1 MPEEKKQKKEDKPP
15 FYTTQPFR
23 ERRRRRSSSWRPVSP
38 KKCSYYSNW
47 KHDQDVVYWVK
58 LSRVQDQGLRFWQ
71 TKSHAIIVHNPLP
84 PDCIFKVTAKNGER
98 TLFERLSTPRPAAK
112 ITLRSTWQ
120 VQQQHQQQ
128 QPAPTRLRRLGENRV
143 EGDPQSNV
151 KQEAD
156 SSRTEITT
164 SVFNEI
170 DLHVDGIPQEA
181 ILNDEIQMKDIKE
194 TLQKLQIGS
203 QMQSMRH
210 DLNKEDMIFCKES
223 SKAIYEMGNV
233 ELIELRQTTS
243 TVQCRPCWKHI
254 PEGVLQCLCGNWLK
268 PDEHRV
274 NQIKLRF
281 AELVRPYYRVLI
293 NKSRGRRHG
302 LPSLATSTLES

>member
-1 MPEEKKQKKEDKPP
+1 M
-15 FYTTQPFR
+15 
-23 ERRRRRSSSWRPVSP
+23 
-38 KKCSYYSNW
+38 
-47 KHDQDVVYWVK
+47 
-58 LSRVQDQGLRFWQ
+58 
-71 TKSHAIIVHNPLP
+71 
-84 PDCIFKVTAKNGER
+84 
-98 TLFERLSTPRPAAK
+98 
-112 ITLRSTWQ
+112 
-120 VQQQHQQQ
+120 
-128 QPAPTRLRRLGENRV
+128 
-143 EGDPQSNV
+143 EGDTQTNV

-233 ELIELRQTTS
+233 ELIELSQTTS

-268 PDEHRV
+268 TEEHTV

-281 AELVRPYYRVLI
+281 AELVRPCYRVLKI
-293 NKSRGRRHG
+293 SHEDDDTDY
-302 LPSLATSTLES
+302 LPWQQAHWKAKDAKKGALKHTHSSTLERWQNDEYYRTDQAEEHGWSEEWVKYLDFLTRVDISYTATNYQRNRYENMAHIRSTEKTYRHDQFVLGKIGKQPQEHP